1 MMKKAGKASYRDGGS
16 QRKKAA
22 SALKE
27 ALGIFKLVFDSA
39 IDGILVA
46 DIQSKR
52 IHLANKAMCRMIG
65 YSIEEFKKLS
75 VADLHPPESLP
86 YVIAQF
92 ERQLK
97 KAGLAENIPFKRK
110 DGSVFYADINSTK
123 AMLNGKPHLFGVF
136 RDITER
142 KKTGEEL
149 SKRYEQFRQIFDL
162 SPDGMAISTLDGGK
176 ILEVNDAMLAIFG
189 GRREEVIGHTAKELK
204 IWDDPSD
211 RDLTVKKLIKQ
222 NIIQNSE
229 ALLRRRSGE
238 LFYAALSAGF
248 IDYEG
253 KKCVIFTARN
263 IDKLKKMEMAL
274 KKTLAELKEEKELLA
289 KKNIAFQ
296 EAVKEIELEK
306 NRLKDDVIINANH
319 LILPI
324 VKRIRLKDVSSRKYL
339 ELLEKSLDEL
349 TSSFGR
355 KLTLA
360 NFNLTPKEIEVCNM
374 IRSGLTTKEMSE
386 LLNLSSKT
394 LDQHRKNIR
403 RKLALSHKGTNL
415 ASYLQSL

>member
-1 MMKKAGKASYRDGGS
+1 MEKAGKASCREGGA

-22 SALKE
+22 RALRE
-27 ALGIFKLVFDSA
+27 AQGIFKLVFDNA
-39 IDGILVA
+39 LDGILVA

-52 IHLANKAMCRMIG
+52 IHLANKAMCRMLG

-75 VADLHPPESLP
+75 VADLHSPESLP

-97 KAGLAENIPFKRK
+97 KASLAENIPFKRK
-110 DGSVFYADINSTK
+110 DGSIFYADINCAK
-123 AMLNGKPHLFGVF
+123 AMLSGKPHLVGVF

-149 SKRYEQFRQIFDL
+149 SKRYEQFRQIFDR
-162 SPDGMAISTLDGGK
+162 SPDGMAIGTLEEGK
-176 ILEVNDAMLAIFG
+176 ILEVNDAMLAILG
-189 GRREEVIGHTAKELK
+189 GRREEVIGHTAEELK

-229 ALLRRRSGE
+229 ALLRRMSGE

-248 IDYEG
+248 IDCEG

-263 IDKLKKMEMAL
+263 IDKLKKMEVAL

-324 VKRIRLKDVSSRKYL
+324 VKRIRLKDESSRKYL

-355 KLTLA
+355 KLTLT
-360 NFNLTPKEIEVCNM
+360 NFKLTPKEIEVCNM

-403 RKLALSHKGTNL
+403 RKLGLSHKGTNL
-415 ASYLQSL
+415 TSYLQSF